1 RLPPKFSKSGVP
13 FAYKIGMNIY
23 MLLILNSVYG
33 STHWRRNE
41 GQLHHQ
47 RRSLIHLARPHYF
60 LEFLEQERLMQELYS
75 SEEEMVR
82 LGEELRKREK
92 KDDPMIEEKLMRTDE
107 DCKMAQ
113 ADLKTNYFA
122 SEYPA
127 ALFPEF
133 EEHVS
138 LEAQAHAPWIADKSC
153 HSEEIPNCKA
163 IYNLEYSPY
172 AFEHLEGM
180 QNRRDLS
187 MSPSK
192 ENFIRITQLI
202 FYSNLVSNVDTIKG
216 LDTIQ
221 ARECFLYNN
230 MNHPHQAVREMVSLH
245 YFAVVH
251 WMHLGNAP
259 YAMECMRTLLHY
271 SSTHHLM
278 HHSNVDWWP
287 MVLSLFGNLLSL
299 TQQYEDAST
308 VLELARLHSTSYA
321 QLTVTTAALGDSYAL
336 SANFSRAIPLYSE
349 TYELLMKS
357 HDNSNKVGHTFRLR
371 EDEIRRKRASLLCN
385 TKIRSELE
393 AQYVNLQEYLR
404 DGEKYHSGSVRN
416 EKNMK
421 LLKTRIANKSTV
433 GEDNLIYDQL
443 MYGYNPYRNCMIVTE
458 GRGKIAQ
465 LRCSVT
471 NIKEYDASISKSREK
486 TMKNAN
492 QKWNGTA
499 WKQLSF
505 FTRDRSYPKKLV
517 QFSGTEMDEG
527 HIPPKYPLSTS
538 LLSSVDSFWRRV
550 DWPSSNDCDALVFPS
565 DFSSVQAIPQMFVN
579 PEEKGFIVSEIL
591 TKMLSLEVEGEHP
604 LPWEEPV
611 CTETIHHTRLTHLR
625 GINATLALSRSNRWK
640 ETELSGIL
648 VRLAE
653 RRMDEA
659 EMGQRIK
666 TLIQYNIGPAWIS
679 RNLAA
684 LYWRVVGHP
693 SRAITCLL
701 AALQYSETHRDV
713 ALFQL
718 ASVLLRTT
726 TLKRDVAV
734 LLSLAINA
742 APEQPQSHYLLGR
755 VYLVMNEIDKGVGSL
770 KGALDRNPFHYSTH
784 NDLLTLVCRGQPSK
798 PGVRLRFPSIC
809 CSPSN
814 QDAVCV
820 KTTSGDHC
828 FGMSFTEEN
837 QAKTSLVYTRCNRQ
851 YTGFSYKP
859 PPLLSILS
867 PFLPLFTMVGKREEN
882 YLMDESE
889 GVQLIH
895 SEEIPL
901 DYGGPEAYISYTP
914 HEWYKS
920 AKRSLVYAVEEE
932 EEEDEIELEIEYN
945 QPIIPHKPLSL
956 LWISSKS
963 EMLRYDIPLPEIM
976 PIPSMSLIRTG
987 LGRFPPPRT
996 SEQMCSGVPK
1006 LEYLLDTQ
1014 VSTFL
1019 SVSAKGADVEKY
1031 IDVLSTLPRGLSSL
1045 SPDCPNPPFN
1055 PFKTL
1060 DHLPFS
1066 ALSDQFLFYKP
1077 EKALTEHLLKIGR
1090 KETVEGMGARLGQAI
1105 RAASM
1110 GRDEQEMWLPAVV
1123 SALYWRVVGD
1133 SEKAVQCL
1141 RLALAT
1147 SPPNMRDVALVSL
1160 ANVCH
1165 QAGLLHS
1172 ALVTAGAALDVSPS
1186 IVSIHFTIANIY
1198 SSMGDFERALNFYY
1212 STIALQSTFEPA
1224 KERVRAIYCFNEGE
1238 KYNRHLLI

>member
-1 RLPPKFSKSGVP
+1 MILYV
-13 FAYKIGMNIY
+13 
-23 MLLILNSVYG
+23 LLLLHSVIG

-41 GQLHHQ
+41 GQIHHQ

-60 LEFLEQERLMQELYS
+60 LEFLEQEQLMQELYS
-75 SEEEMVR
+75 SEEEMFR

-113 ADLKTNYFA
+113 ADLKTSYFA

-153 HSEEIPNCKA
+153 HNDEIPNCKA
-163 IYNLEYSPY
+163 LYNLDFSPY
-172 AFEHLEGM
+172 SFEHLEGM

-192 ENFIRITQLI
+192 ENFIGITQLI
-202 FYSNLVSNVDTIKG
+202 FYSNLVSNVETIKELNSIQNG
-216 LDTIQ
+216 IQ

-245 YFAVVH
+245 YFAVTH

-278 HHSNVDWWP
+278 HHSNVNWWP

-321 QLTVTTAALGDSYAL
+321 QLIVTSAALGDSYAL

-349 TYELLMKS
+349 AYELLMKS
-357 HDNSNKVGHTFRLR
+357 HDNTNKVGHTFRLR

-385 TKIRSELE
+385 TKIRNELE

-404 DGEKYHSGSVRN
+404 DGEKYHTGSVRN

-433 GEDNLIYDQL
+433 GEDNLIFDQL
-443 MYGYNPYRNCMIVTE
+443 IYGYNPYRNCLIVTE
-458 GRGKIAQ
+458 GKSKIAQ

-471 NIKEYDASISKSREK
+471 NIKEYDVSISKLRER
-486 TMKNAN
+486 TIKNVN
-492 QKWNGTA
+492 QKSNTSG
-499 WKQLSF
+499 WKQLAL
-505 FTRDRSYPKKLV
+505 FTRDRSFPKILEKY
-517 QFSGTEMDEG
+517 SGTEMDEG
-527 HIPPKYPLSTS
+527 HIPPKYPLSPS
-538 LLSSVDSFWRRV
+538 LLSSVDMFWRRV
-550 DWPSSNDCDALVFPS
+550 DWPSSNDCDTLVFHS
-565 DFSSVQAIPQMFVN
+565 DFSSIDGIPQMFVS

-591 TKMLSLEVEGEHP
+591 TKMLSLDVEGEHP
-604 LPWEEPV
+604 LPWEEPI
-611 CTETIHHTRLTHLR
+611 CTETIKPTRIFQLR
-625 GINATLALSRSNRWK
+625 GINVTLGLSRSHRWK
-640 ETELSGIL
+640 EEELSGIL

-653 RRMDEA
+653 RRMSEA

-666 TLIQYNIGPAWIS
+666 TLMQYNIGPAWIS

-693 SRAITCLL
+693 ARAITCSL
-701 AALQYSETHRDV
+701 AALQQSDSHRDV

-718 ASVLLRTT
+718 AGILLRTT
-726 TLKRDVAV
+726 SLKRDVLV
-734 LLSLAINA
+734 LLSLAANA
-742 APEQPQSHYLLGR
+742 APEQPQPHYLLGR
-755 VYLVMNEIDKGVGSL
+755 VYLLMNEVDKGVGSL
-770 KGALDRNPFHYSTH
+770 KAALDRNPFHYTTH

-814 QDAVCV
+814 QDAVCI
-820 KTTSGDHC
+820 KSSLGDHC
-828 FGMSFTEEN
+828 FSMALESQN
-837 QAKTSLVYTRCNRQ
+837 PMKTNLIYNRCNRQ

-867 PFLPLFTMVGKREEN
+867 PFLPIFNAVGKREES
-882 YLMDESE
+882 YLLDESE
-889 GVQLIH
+889 GVQVIH

-901 DYGGPEAYISYTP
+901 DYGGPEAYLSYTP

-920 AKRSLVYAVEEE
+920 AKRSLVYAIEEK
-932 EEEDEIELEIEYN
+932 EEEDEMELEIQYN
-945 QPIIPHKPLSL
+945 PPLIPHKPLSL
-956 LWISSKS
+956 LWISTKS
-963 EMLRYDIPLPEIM
+963 EMLRYDIALPEIM
-976 PIPSMSLIRTG
+976 PTPSQSLIRTG
-987 LGRFPPPRT
+987 LGRFPLLAP
-996 SEQMCSGVPK
+996 
-1006 LEYLLDTQ
+1006 LE
-1014 VSTFL
+1014 
-1019 SVSAKGADVEKY
+1019 
-1031 IDVLSTLPRGLSSL
+1031 
-1045 SPDCPNPPFN
+1045 
-1055 PFKTL
+1055 
-1060 DHLPFS
+1060 
-1066 ALSDQFLFYKP
+1066 
-1077 EKALTEHLLKIGR
+1077 
-1090 KETVEGMGARLGQAI
+1090 
-1105 RAASM
+1105 
-1110 GRDEQEMWLPAVV
+1110 
-1123 SALYWRVVGD
+1123 
-1133 SEKAVQCL
+1133 
-1141 RLALAT
+1141 
-1147 SPPNMRDVALVSL
+1147 
-1160 ANVCH
+1160 
-1165 QAGLLHS
+1165 
-1172 ALVTAGAALDVSPS
+1172 
-1186 IVSIHFTIANIY
+1186 
-1198 SSMGDFERALNFYY
+1198 
-1212 STIALQSTFEPA
+1212 
-1224 KERVRAIYCFNEGE
+1224 
-1238 KYNRHLLI
+1238 

>member
-1 RLPPKFSKSGVP
+1 
-13 FAYKIGMNIY
+13 MNLY
-23 MLLILNSVYG
+23 VLLLLHSVYG

-41 GQLHHQ
+41 GQIHHQ

-75 SEEEMVR
+75 SEEEMAR

-92 KDDPMIEEKLMRTDE
+92 KDDPTIEETLMRTDE
-107 DCKMAQ
+107 DCKMATQ
-113 ADLKTNYFA
+113 DLKTSYFA
-122 SEYPA
+122 TEYPA

-138 LEAQAHAPWIADKSC
+138 LEAQAHAPWIADKIC
-153 HSEEIPNCKA
+153 PGEEIPNCKSNF
-163 IYNLEYSPY
+163 NLEFSPY

-180 QNRRDLS
+180 QSRRDLS
-187 MSPSK
+187 MAPSK
-192 ENFIRITQLI
+192 ENFVRITQLI
-202 FYSNLVSNVDTIKG
+202 LYSNLVSNVETIKE

-221 ARECFLYNN
+221 ARQCFLFNN
-230 MNHPHQAVREMVSLH
+230 MNHPHEAVRRMVSLH
-245 YFAVVH
+245 YFAVTH

-271 SSTHHLM
+271 SSTHDLM
-278 HHSNVDWWP
+278 HHSNIDWKP
-287 MVLSLFGNLLSL
+287 MVLQLFGNLLSL

-308 VLELARLHSTSYA
+308 VLELARFHSTSYA
-321 QLTVTTAALGDSYAL
+321 QRIVTTAALGDSYAL

-349 TYELLMKS
+349 AYELTLKS
-357 HDNSNKVGHTFRLR
+357 HDSANKDGHAFRLR

-385 TKIRSELE
+385 TKIRTELE

-421 LLKTRIANKSTV
+421 LLKARIANKSTV

-443 MYGYNPYRNCMIVTE
+443 VYGYNPHRNCLIVTE
-458 GRGKIAQ
+458 GRGKPAQ

-471 NIKEYDASISKSREK
+471 NIKEYDASISKQRDR
-486 TMKNAN
+486 TLRNVN
-492 QKWNGTA
+492 QKSNGTV
-499 WKQLSF
+499 WKQLEL
-505 FTRDRSYPKKLV
+505 FTRDRSYPKKLEK
-517 QFSGTEMDEG
+517 FSETEMDEG

-538 LLSSVDSFWRRV
+538 LLSGIDFFWRRV
-550 DWPSSNDCDALVFPS
+550 DWPSSNDCDALLFHS
-565 DFSSVQAIPQMFVN
+565 DFSSIDSIPQMFIS

-591 TKMLSLEVEGEHP
+591 TKMLSLDMEGEHP

-611 CTETIHHTRLTHLR
+611 CHDTIYPTRLFELR
-625 GINATLALSRSNRWK
+625 GINLTLSLRQSEKWK
-640 ETELSGIL
+640 EDELSGVL

-653 RRMDEA
+653 RRMSQA

-666 TLIQYNIGPAWIS
+666 SLLQYSIGPAWIS

-693 SRAITCLL
+693 ARATKCLL
-701 AALQYSETHRDV
+701 AALQITEQHRDV

-718 ASVLLRTT
+718 AQIILRTT
-726 TLKRDVAV
+726 SLKRDPII
-734 LLSLAINA
+734 LLSLAVNA
-742 APEQPQSHYLLGR
+742 ASEQPQPHYLLGR
-755 VYLVMNEIDKGVGSL
+755 VHLLINEIDKGVGSI
-770 KGALDRNPFHYSTH
+770 KSALDRNPFHYSTH
-784 NDLLTLVCRGQPSK
+784 SDLLTLVCRGQPSK

-809 CSPSN
+809 CTPN
-814 QDAVCV
+814 QDAVCI
-820 KTTSGDHC
+820 KSSQGDHC
-828 FGMSFTEEN
+828 FGMAEVEN
-837 QAKTSLVYTRCNRQ
+837 QSKSALIYSRCNRE

-859 PPLLSILS
+859 PPILSLLS
-867 PFLPLFTMVGKREEN
+867 PFLPIFSTVSKRDEN
-882 YLMDESE
+882 YFADESE
-889 GVQLIH
+889 GVQFIH

-901 DYGGPEAYISYTP
+901 DYGGPEAYLSYTP

-920 AKRSLVYAVEEE
+920 AKQSLVYAVEEE
-932 EEEDEIELEIEYN
+932 EEEDDVELEIDYT
-945 QPIIPHKPLSL
+945 QPRIPHKPLSL
-956 LWISSKS
+956 LWISHKS
-963 EMLRYDIPLPEIM
+963 EMLLYDIALPEIV
-976 PIPSMSLIRTG
+976 PTPSMTLIRTG

-996 SEQMCSGVPK
+996 SGSMCNGVPK

-1045 SPDCPNPPFN
+1045 SPDCPSTTFN
-1055 PFKTL
+1055 PFLTL

-1066 ALSDQFLFYKP
+1066 ALSDEFLFYKA

-1105 RAASM
+1105 RAAAM
-1110 GRDEQEMWLPAVV
+1110 GGDRSEMWLPAVV
-1123 SALYWRVVGD
+1123 SALYWRVLGD

-1172 ALVTAGAALDVSPS
+1172 ALITAGAALDLSPS
-1186 IVSIHFTIANIY
+1186 LVSIHFTIANIY

-1224 KERVRAIYCFNEGE
+1224 KERVRAIYCFHEGE
-1238 KYNRHLLI
+1238 KYSRHLLI

>member
-1 RLPPKFSKSGVP
+1 MILYV
-13 FAYKIGMNIY
+13 
-23 MLLILNSVYG
+23 LLLLHSVYG

-47 RRSLIHLARPHYF
+47 ASLTL
-60 LEFLEQERLMQELYS
+60 LERTVYELQ
-75 SEEEMVR
+75 
-82 LGEELRKREK
+82 EELRKREK

-113 ADLKTNYFA
+113 ADLKTSYFA

-138 LEAQAHAPWIADKSC
+138 LEAQAHAPWVADKSC
-153 HSEEIPNCKA
+153 HNDEIPNCKA
-163 IYNLEYSPY
+163 LYNLEFSPY
-172 AFEHLEGM
+172 SFEHLEGM

-202 FYSNLVSNVDTIKG
+202 FYSNLVSNVDTIKE
-216 LDTIQ
+216 LDSIQ
-221 ARECFLYNN
+221 ARECFLHTN
-230 MNHPHQAVREMVSLH
+230 MNHQNQAVREMVSLH
-245 YFAVVH
+245 YFAVLH

-278 HHSNVDWWP
+278 HHSNVNWWP

-321 QLTVTTAALGDSYAL
+321 QLIVTSSALGDSYAL

-349 TYELLMKS
+349 AYELLMKS
-357 HDNSNKVGHTFRLR
+357 HDTSNKVGHTFRLR

-458 GRGKIAQ
+458 GRLKLAQ

-471 NIKEYDASISKSREK
+471 NIKDYDASISKLRER
-486 TMKNAN
+486 TIKNVN
-492 QKWNGTA
+492 QKPNGTV
-499 WKQLSF
+499 WKQLGL
-505 FTRDRSYPKKLV
+505 FTRDRSYPRRLEK
-517 QFSGTEMDEG
+517 FSGTEMDEG
-527 HIPPKYPLSTS
+527 HIPPKYPLSPS
-538 LLSSVDSFWRRV
+538 LLSSVDFFWRRI
-550 DWPSSNDCDALVFPS
+550 DWPSSNDCDALLFHS
-565 DFSSVQAIPQMFVN
+565 DFFSIDGIPQMFIN

-591 TKMLSLEVEGEHP
+591 TKMLSLDIDGEHP
-604 LPWEEPV
+604 FPWEEPI
-611 CTETIHHTRLTHLR
+611 CTETILPTRLTQLR
-625 GINATLALSRSNRWK
+625 GINLTLALSRSDRWK
-640 ETELSGIL
+640 EEELSGIL

-653 RRMDEA
+653 RRMSEA

-666 TLIQYNIGPAWIS
+666 TLMQYNIGPSWIS

-701 AALQYSETHRDV
+701 AALQHSDSHRDV

-718 ASVLLRTT
+718 AGILLRTT
-726 TLKRDVAV
+726 TLRRDVIV
-734 LLSLAINA
+734 LLSLAVNA
-742 APEQPQSHYLLGR
+742 APEQPQGHYLLGR
-755 VYLVMNEIDKGVGSL
+755 VYILINEIDKGIGSL
-770 KGALDRNPFHYSTH
+770 KGALDRNPFHYTTH

-814 QDAVCV
+814 QEAVCV
-820 KTTSGDHC
+820 KTSTGDHC
-828 FGMSFTEEN
+828 FGMSMDGDGLSKN
-837 QAKTSLVYTRCNRQ
+837 SLVYTRCNRQ

-867 PFLPLFTMVGKREEN
+867 PFLPIFNGVGKREES
-882 YLMDESE
+882 YLMDECE

-920 AKRSLVYAVEEE
+920 AKRSLVYAIEE
-932 EEEDEIELEIEYN
+932 EEEDEIEMEIQYN
-945 QPIIPHKPLSL
+945 QPLIPHKPLSL

-963 EMLRYDIPLPEIM
+963 EMLRYDIALPEIM
-976 PIPSMSLIRTG
+976 PTPSLSLIRTG
-987 LGRFPPPRT
+987 LSRFPPPRT
-996 SEQMCSGVPK
+996 SGVMCSGVPK

-1055 PFKTL
+1055 PLMTL

-1110 GRDEQEMWLPAVV
+1110 GGDQSEMWLPAVV
-1123 SALYWRVVGD
+1123 SALYWRVAGD
-1133 SEKAVQCL
+1133 SEKAVECL

-1172 ALVTAGAALDVSPS
+1172 ALITAGAALDLSPS

-1224 KERVRAIYCFNEGE
+1224 KERVRAIYCFHEGE
-1238 KYNRHLLI
+1238 KYNRHVLI